1 MLCAMSIHTLSYTAI
16 FFYLLASARL
26 AYPLLRPLA
35 QQGPAKLPVMLLSL
49 LALFFHG
56 LVLYQSI
63 LVPDGLNLGFYH
75 ALSMMGWVVALL
87 VVLIGLARPIENLS
101 LIFMPATAVCVLLAM
116 FFPHQR
122 LLTDSAN
129 IGLQIHILFSITA
142 YGLLAMAAVQAL
154 VLAVQEYLLHNKH
167 PVKVMRVLPPLQ
179 LMEDSLLQLLAIGFF
194 LLSLSLATG
203 LMFVHD
209 ILAQHLAHK
218 ITLSIMAWII
228 FGLVLLGRWARGWR
242 GQTLIRLTLGG
253 FGLLVLSYFGSKFVL
268 ELILK
273 RV

>member
-1 MLCAMSIHTLSYTAI
+1 MSISILSYSAALL
-16 FFYLLASARL
+16 YLLATTGL
-26 AYPLLRPLA
+26 ACQLARPLPG
-35 QQGPAKLPVMLLSL
+35 QGYSKLPVTLFSL
-49 LALFFHG
+49 FALVLHG

-63 LVPDGLNLGFYH
+63 VVPDGLNLGFYH
-75 ALSMMGWVVALL
+75 ALSMMGWVVVLL
-87 VVLIGLARPIENLS
+87 VILIGLARPIENLS
-101 LIFMPATAVCVLLAM
+101 LIFMPAVAVCILLAM
-116 FFPHQR
+116 LFPHQR
-122 LLTDSAN
+122 LVTDSTN

-142 YGLLAMAAVQAL
+142 YGLLAMAAVQSL
-154 VLAVQEYLLHNKH
+154 ILAVQEYLLRNKH
-167 PVKVMRVLPPLQ
+167 PVKVMRILPPLQ
-179 LMEDSLLQLLAIGFF
+179 VMEDSLIQLLAIGFF

-218 ITLSIMAWII
+218 ITFSIMAWII

-242 GQTLIRLTLGG
+242 SQTLIRWTLGG